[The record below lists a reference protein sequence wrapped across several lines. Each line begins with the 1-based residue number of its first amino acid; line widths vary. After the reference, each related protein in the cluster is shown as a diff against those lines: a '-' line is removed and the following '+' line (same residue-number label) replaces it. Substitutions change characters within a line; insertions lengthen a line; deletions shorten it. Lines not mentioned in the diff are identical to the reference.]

1 MHASGM
7 GGVERGMGERLSPQ
21 LVLPS
26 TIARFWPGNVRVLQ
40 WLAVFTA
47 TGVFVFLNNFI
58 YLFLAV
64 FFKIILFIYFWL
76 C

>member
-26 TIARFWPGNVRVLQ
+26 TIARFWPGNVRVQQ
-40 WLAVFTA
+40 WLVVFTA
-47 TGVFVFLNNFI
+47 TGVF
-58 YLFLAV
+58 V